1 MISERVS
8 VEFIH
13 GDALFY
19 ELLQKSG
26 QEGERLNVWQ
36 EGDIPEI
43 FFREDHVSDGNPC
56 FRSERK

>member
-13 GDALFY
+13 GDALSLFY
-19 ELLQKSG
+19 VELLRKSG

-36 EGDIPEI
+36 ESDIPEDFSGRI
-43 FFREDHVSDGNPC
+43 M
-56 FRSERK
+56 